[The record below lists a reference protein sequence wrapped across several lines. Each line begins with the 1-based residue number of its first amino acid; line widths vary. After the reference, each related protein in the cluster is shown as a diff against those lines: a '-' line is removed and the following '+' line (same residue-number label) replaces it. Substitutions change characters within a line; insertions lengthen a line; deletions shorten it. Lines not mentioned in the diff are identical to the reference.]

1 MIYDK
6 RNAAVVLG
14 CLLKQPSLLAET
26 DTYLVTTDDFPD
38 RLHKIL
44 FSTIFNMFHNGVE
57 DITVNEINAY
67 LKSYPELYQTF
78 NDLKGNDAILTA
90 IEIAEVGNF
99 KYYYDRLKKLSL
111 LRSLQGIGFDVS
123 EWYVSDVYDIGKRQE
138 LEQKLEQASIKEIVQ
153 TYTLKLSMVESK
165 YINRQSFNFG
175 GAFEGAEELL
185 ARLKLQP
192 EIGMPLQ
199 GEILT
204 TITRGARTGKFY
216 LLSARSGVGKALP
229 NNTVI
234 PTPKGWRAVG
244 SIQPGDE
251 LFDRHGK
258 PTKVLQVLPQGQQ
271 EVYELTFSD
280 GRTALCNDQH
290 LWSFWTYRKNNLT
303 TLSVRDILDKGELKS
318 GKEWRYKLPISDAIQ
333 YSAKEFSINPYVFG
347 LMLGD
352 GSFREQP
359 SSKSFSFS
367 SENEDLPSAIAERM
381 GWSYARNSLANYTW
395 TFKDSQDK
403 RVYVSDLLKDYPK
416 LINTYSEDKYIPTEY
431 LEGSIDQRYEL
442 LNGLLDSD
450 GSVDAKGRVTFFT
463 ISQQLKDDF
472 IVLAR
477 SLGFIPTVTED
488 RRINKYPKTGVCY
501 MVHLQGNVNLKQKL
515 FKLPRKRQVMAEYC
529 NLNIRRQHK
538 NYIDL
543 IQIEKKN
550 SQTEMT
556 CFVVDN
562 EEHLFLMNDF
572 IVTHNSRYAVGQAC
586 FLSYPIRWNHKK
598 NNWEFVGGTSKSLVI
613 TTELDRSEIQTMII
627 AYLSGVNEEN
637 ILNGRFTTQEEDR
650 VNKAMEI
657 MKYYKDNLLIYHMPD
672 PNVTQLNNNI
682 RRLVLT
688 HDIRNVFN

>member
-111 LRSLQGIGFDVS
+111 LRSLQGMGFDVS

-165 YINRQSFNFG
+165 YVNRQSFNFG

-216 LLSARSGVGKALP
+216 LLSARSGLGK
-229 NNTVI
+229 
-234 PTPKGWRAVG
+234 
-244 SIQPGDE
+244 
-251 LFDRHGK
+251 
-258 PTKVLQVLPQGQQ
+258 
-271 EVYELTFSD
+271 
-280 GRTALCNDQH
+280 
-290 LWSFWTYRKNNLT
+290 
-303 TLSVRDILDKGELKS
+303 
-318 GKEWRYKLPISDAIQ
+318 
-333 YSAKEFSINPYVFG
+333 
-347 LMLGD
+347 
-352 GSFREQP
+352 
-359 SSKSFSFS
+359 
-367 SENEDLPSAIAERM
+367 
-381 GWSYARNSLANYTW
+381 
-395 TFKDSQDK
+395 
-403 RVYVSDLLKDYPK
+403 
-416 LINTYSEDKYIPTEY
+416 
-431 LEGSIDQRYEL
+431 
-442 LNGLLDSD
+442 
-450 GSVDAKGRVTFFT
+450 
-463 ISQQLKDDF
+463 
-472 IVLAR
+472 
-477 SLGFIPTVTED
+477 
-488 RRINKYPKTGVCY
+488 
-501 MVHLQGNVNLKQKL
+501 
-515 FKLPRKRQVMAEYC
+515 
-529 NLNIRRQHK
+529 
-538 NYIDL
+538 
-543 IQIEKKN
+543 
-550 SQTEMT
+550 
-556 CFVVDN
+556 
-562 EEHLFLMNDF
+562 
-572 IVTHNSRYAVGQAC
+572 SRYAVGQAC